1 MVVLK
6 GIDKGDIT
14 SSGATKMPKDGLASQ
29 NSIEFAHLRQN
40 KTGGAEDMSNAIDS
54 KEERSDIPNNSYSHY
69 SEGSLHEK
77 HRGYLN
83 LNTIIKRRPS
93 RVFKGEAESKK
104 PAPEDLLLHY
114 KDPQGEIQGPFSGV
128 DIIGW
133 FEAGF
138 FGIDL
143 EVRLASAPKHSSFSL
158 LGDVMPHLRAKAKPP
173 PGFDVSKHGE
183 LPDLSSRP
191 KFSSLGKVHAGANEI
206 DMSRNEQRLKTEAES
221 KFLESLMSGAMS
233 NPFQGLQGYRTNNL
247 SGSPLS
253 GIENGSDLYLL
264 AKRMTLE
271 WQKSL
276 PEDSPYCPGRDTAP
290 VVSKPEKLTSTISQ
304 ESLLLNMLQQLQ
316 PQMPVSTQHMLLE
329 KIMSLMQQQKREEQ
343 QQLLRQQQLLS
354 QVLQEHCPQQCLGDP
369 SYGHIQTTT
378 MPTVNASVD
387 TTLGSQVQL
396 PGTQDEQANN
406 YMILPPQISNDI
418 NYVVSS
424 ESPLLHLPHQMFG
437 QRRWGTNSPELVN
450 DTQKSLP
457 VTTIVESSL
466 ADLSSGETSSDCRTL
481 TLAQSRDYTQKID
494 RILPS
499 VTSVNDVCG
508 SIEQLGISTA
518 RTYKIDLPV
527 NEGVQLTA
535 KIVELPVE
543 RERSNNHPSAVREKN
558 VEACEVR
565 KASEK
570 KSRKQKSSKSQ
581 VLIRLRE
588 LPMIPL
594 WCN

>member
-387 TTLGSQVQL
+387 TTQLQPSSQDVLQIGS
-396 PGTQDEQANN
+396 
-406 YMILPPQISNDI
+406 
-418 NYVVSS
+418 
-424 ESPLLHLPHQMFG
+424 QMFG